1 MTEKERRCFWAV
13 YNDLMTRIEK
23 LNGVADYLCDLLC
36 EEAGSAVP
44 RGSDDARLRDTT
56 LPYSPPTPE
65 ECPNQMLLAS
75 ILEDKQREPAGHHA
89 QPSP

>member
-23 LNGVADYLCDLLC
+23 INGVADYLCDLLC

-44 RGSDDARLRDTT
+44 RGTEHAHLLDTKP
-56 LPYSPPTPE
+56 PYFPPKSAEHPD
-65 ECPNQMLLAS
+65 QMLLQS
-75 ILEDKQREPAGHHA
+75 ILEDKQREPAEHL
-89 QPSP
+89 